1 MDDTTNR
8 ALHSL
13 DLAPGASLD
22 DVKKSYRE
30 LALIWHPDKVPDR
43 VKDRATAKFTE
54 INEAYQWLVR
64 NPENL
69 RKSSS
74 TGSSYQ
80 STSQRQSPPRY
91 RSSSQSS
98 HTRAEYSRSGASGP
112 GASGPGASGRTG
124 ASWTDASSGAGTGS
138 SADPAVQRVRQAA
151 RGIWTDS
158 RAGLYVY
165 PDIDA
170 DRAANFIV
178 ALQLNHRFSGMAA
191 TVNDL
196 LVFYD
201 IDGSGEEGMA
211 ITRSNHLVNNNTG
224 TLYDIG
230 DLVEVRLK
238 EGYFFWS
245 EIVVR
250 RKGNRMFELAGY
262 AENGPGRALVS
273 ILGNLIED
281 ARTQN

>member
-30 LALIWHPDKVPDR
+30 LALIWHPDKVPER

-69 RKSSS
+69 RVSS
-74 TGSSYQ
+74 TTGTSYR

-98 HTRAEYSRSGASGP
+98 HTRTEYS
-112 GASGPGASGRTG
+112 RTG
-124 ASWTDASSGAGTGS
+124 ASSHTGSGA

-151 RGIWTDS
+151 RCILTDT
-158 RAGLYVY
+158 RAGLYIY
-165 PDIDA
+165 PDINP
-170 DRAANFIV
+170 DRAANFV
-178 ALQLNHRFSGMAA
+178 VSLQRNIRFSGLAA

-230 DLVEVRLK
+230 ELVEVQLK
-238 EGYFFWS
+238 EGFIFWS

-250 RKGNRMFELAGY
+250 RRGSRRFELAGY
-262 AENGPGRALVS
+262 AEKGPGRALVR

>member
-43 VKDRATAKFTE
+43 VKDRATAKFME

-69 RKSSS
+69 RTSSAAGSS
-74 TGSSYQ
+74 TGSFY
-80 STSQRQSPPRY
+80 QRQTPPRY

-98 HTRAEYSRSGASGP
+98 HTRAEYSRTGASGSGASGS
-112 GASGPGASGRTG
+112 GASSRTG
-124 ASWTDASSGAGTGS
+124 AGS
-138 SADPAVQRVRQAA
+138 STDPVVQRVRQAA
-151 RGIWTDS
+151 RGIRTDT
-158 RAGLYVY
+158 RAGLYIY
-165 PDIDA
+165 PDIDP
-170 DRAANFIV
+170 DRAANFIA
-178 ALQLNHRFSGMAA
+178 ALQLSHRFSGAAA

-230 DLVEVRLK
+230 DLLDVRLK
-238 EGYFFWS
+238 EGFFFWS

-250 RKGNRMFELAGY
+250 RRGSRKFELAGY

-273 ILGNLIED
+273 ILRKLIGND
-281 ARTQN
+281 RSKS

>member
-64 NPENL
+64 NSENL
-69 RKSSS
+69 RESSS
-74 TGSSYQ
+74 TGSSYRT
-80 STSQRQSPPRY
+80 TSQRQSPPRY
-91 RSSSQSS
+91 RSSSQSY
-98 HTRAEYSRSGASGP
+98 HTRAEYSRSGASGS

-238 EGYFFWS
+238 EGFFFWS

-250 RKGNRMFELAGY
+250 RKGNRKFELAGY

-273 ILGNLIED
+273 ILGNLIGD
-281 ARTQN
+281 NLS

>member
-69 RKSSS
+69 RESSS
-74 TGSSYQ
+74 TGSSYRT
-80 STSQRQSPPRY
+80 TSQRQSPPRY

-98 HTRAEYSRSGASGP
+98 HTRAEYSRSGASGS

-124 ASWTDASSGAGTGS
+124 ASWTDASSGARTGS

-191 TVNDL
+191 T
-196 LVFYD
+196 
-201 IDGSGEEGMA
+201 GK
-211 ITRSNHLVNNNTG
+211 RSAGVLR
-224 TLYDIG
+224 Y
-230 DLVEVRLK
+230 
-238 EGYFFWS
+238 
-245 EIVVR
+245 R
-250 RKGNRMFELAGY
+250 RFR
-262 AENGPGRALVS
+262 
-273 ILGNLIED
+273 
-281 ARTQN
+281 